1 MLTSSTLRDGD
12 QKLQNTDFDF
22 LRTFYRMVKV
32 YLNYAVALFFFPT
45 DIYNFAS
52 YILFTS

>member
-12 QKLQNTDFDF
+12 KKLQNTDFDF